1 MGNAHH
7 NLSSPN
13 DTRHILHIVESF
25 GGGTLKALTVLTKTL
40 DNFQHSII
48 YSRCK
53 ETPKDFRHL
62 FCHNVQLISLDIRRS
77 CNPFRL
83 LRSILALK
91 GEMARLRPDV
101 VHCHSTVAGILG
113 RMAARLAG
121 CPCVYTPHA
130 YAFLRTNMPLWQ
142 RRLLRQLERLLA
154 RCGTG
159 TIACGKEEFLLAREL
174 SSPGHPVFLVRNALD
189 FSDFSQFPC
198 PPASFPRVGI
208 CGRLTP
214 QHGIA
219 WIVETATLLQNEASW
234 IWIGADK
241 ASNALPPFMEKSG
254 WLSPH
259 EALRELA
266 SVTAV
271 LHPTLWDG
279 LAYSLLEAMALEKPI
294 VASAIPANKAIIR
307 HGENGFLASSPEE
320 MARLLRMLLHDPDL
334 CRRIGRNAAE
344 YVRKVHDPALMRR
357 RCTRIYTALAEKT
370 VPMRPR
376 R

>member
-1 MGNAHH
+1 MGSQTI
-7 NLSSPN
+7 SSPN
-13 DTRHILHIVESF
+13 NARHILHIVESF

-53 ETPKDFRHL
+53 ETPRDFRHL
-62 FCHNVQLISLDIRRS
+62 FREDIQLVPLDIRRS
-77 CNPFRL
+77 RNPFRL

-91 GEMARLRPDV
+91 GEMERLRPDV
-101 VHCHSTVAGILG
+101 VHCHSSVAGILG
-113 RMAARLAG
+113 RVAARLAG
-121 CPCVYTPHA
+121 FPCVYTPHA
-130 YAFLRTNMPLWQ
+130 YGFLRTDMSPWQ

-154 RCGTG
+154 RCGTA
-159 TIACGKEEFLLAREL
+159 TIACGKEEFLLARGL

-189 FSDFSQFPC
+189 LSDHSQ
-198 PPASFPRVGI
+198 PPSRPPSFPRVGI

-219 WIVETATLLQNEASW
+219 WTVETATLLQNEASW

-241 ASNALPPFMEKSG
+241 ASDVLPPFMEKSG
-254 WLSPH
+254 WLSPQ

-279 LAYSLLEAMALEKPI
+279 LAYTLLEAMSLEKPI
-294 VASAIPANKAIIR
+294 VASDIPANRAIIR

-320 MARLLRMLLHDPDL
+320 TARLLRILLHDPDL
-334 CRRIGRNAAE
+334 CRRMGRNAAE
-344 YVRKVHDPALMRR
+344 YVRKVHDPALLRR
-357 RCTRIYTALAEKT
+357 RYTRIYTALAEKT

-376 R
+376 G